1 MSQPAIDLTS
11 ELLRGMRLSGVNYRR
26 IETARPFGVGFSA
39 VAGKAQFHFISRGP
53 VLLRMASGEQFTLGS
68 GDALFIPNGD
78 GHALLSDPQATVVNV
93 AQLPSETVCSTVS
106 CINAGDQPDCP
117 ERAVI
122 FSGCMDFELG
132 GMQPLVKAMPEVM
145 RVSSLLNTWP
155 EIQPLLVAME
165 RESLTRQAGYA
176 GILAR
181 LADVVAALIV
191 RGWVACGC
199 GNATGWV
206 QVLRDPR
213 LAKAI
218 YAMHQRPGVNW
229 KVEDLAREAGLSRSL
244 FAERFLAATGTTPAR
259 YLTELRMRLAVQ
271 YITHEGQALEKVAF
285 SLGYQSLAAFSRAFK
300 RITGQ
305 PPGPCAP
312 WHARVSLYV
321 KRYTPLPTRKRC
333 PLSAGLATRNTSSV
347 SWLAAPSRKINCW
360 PPTSSPCSP
369 RGGKPSSACQ
379 RSRTACG
386 LTTSNT
392 ACSSAM
398 SPSGCGASSL
408 WARSRVSRVA
418 SSSPHCST
426 KG

>member
-53 VLLRMASGEQFTLGS
+53 VLLRMASGEQFTLES

-165 RESLTRQAGYA
+165 RQRHRLGTGPARSPAGESDLRHASAPGGQLESGRSGAG
-176 GILAR
+176 GGSFTLA
-181 LADVVAALIV
+181 V
-191 RGWVACGC
+191 RG
-199 GNATGWV
+199 T
-206 QVLRDPR
+206 
-213 LAKAI
+213 
-218 YAMHQRPGVNW
+218 
-229 KVEDLAREAGLSRSL
+229 
-244 FAERFLAATGTTPAR
+244 
-259 YLTELRMRLAVQ
+259 
-271 YITHEGQALEKVAF
+271 
-285 SLGYQSLAAFSRAFK
+285 FSR
-300 RITGQ
+300 RHRHH
-305 PPGPCAP
+305 P
-312 WHARVSLYV
+312 R
-321 KRYTPLPTRKRC
+321 
-333 PLSAGLATRNTSSV
+333 PLSHRAAYAAG
-347 SWLAAPSRKINCW
+347 
-360 PPTSSPCSP
+360 
-369 RGGKPSSACQ
+369 
-379 RSRTACG
+379 
-386 LTTSNT
+386 
-392 ACSSAM
+392 
-398 SPSGCGASSL
+398 GA
-408 WARSRVSRVA
+408 VHH
-418 SSSPHCST
+418 P
-426 KG
+426 

>member
-53 VLLRMASGEQFTLGS
+53 VLLRMARGEQFTLES

-145 RVSSLLNTWP
+145 RVSSLLNTSAGDP
-155 EIQPLLVAME
+155 AAAGGDGAGIPHPP
-165 RESLTRQAGYA
+165 RAGYA

-218 YAMHQRPGVNW
+218 YAMHQRPG
-229 KVEDLAREAGLSRSL
+229 
-244 FAERFLAATGTTPAR
+244 ATGKWKIWRGRRVFHARCSRNVFSPPPAPLPPAISPSCVCGWR
-259 YLTELRMRLAVQ
+259 CSTSPMKA
-271 YITHEGQALEKVAF
+271 GALEKVAF

-305 PPGPCAP
+305 PPGALRAT
-312 WHARVSLYV
+312 AR
-321 KRYTPLPTRKRC
+321 
-333 PLSAGLATRNTSSV
+333 
-347 SWLAAPSRKINCW
+347 
-360 PPTSSPCSP
+360 
-369 RGGKPSSACQ
+369 
-379 RSRTACG
+379 
-386 LTTSNT
+386 
-392 ACSSAM
+392 
-398 SPSGCGASSL
+398 
-408 WARSRVSRVA
+408 
-418 SSSPHCST
+418 
-426 KG
+426 

>member
-1 MSQPAIDLTS
+1 MSQPCIDLTS

-53 VLLRMASGEQFTLGS
+53 VLLRMASGEQFTLES

-106 CINAGDQPDCP
+106 CINAGGRPDCP

-165 RESLTRQAGYA
+165 RESLTRQVGYA

-191 RGWVACGC
+191 RGWVECGC

-244 FAERFLAATGTTPAR
+244 FAERFLAATDTTPAR

-271 YITHEGQALEKVAF
+271 YITHEGQSLETVAF

-305 PPGPCAP
+305 PPGALRAT
-312 WHARVSLYV
+312 AR
-321 KRYTPLPTRKRC
+321 
-333 PLSAGLATRNTSSV
+333 
-347 SWLAAPSRKINCW
+347 
-360 PPTSSPCSP
+360 
-369 RGGKPSSACQ
+369 
-379 RSRTACG
+379 
-386 LTTSNT
+386 
-392 ACSSAM
+392 
-398 SPSGCGASSL
+398 
-408 WARSRVSRVA
+408 
-418 SSSPHCST
+418 
-426 KG
+426 

>member
-53 VLLRMASGEQFTLGS
+53 VLLRMARGEQFTLES

-145 RVSSLLNTWP
+145 RVSSLLNT
-155 EIQPLLVAME
+155 
-165 RESLTRQAGYA
+165 SAGDPAAAGGDGA
-176 GILAR
+176 GIPHPPGR
-181 LADVVAALIV
+181 L
-191 RGWVACGC
+191 C
-199 GNATGWV
+199 
-206 QVLRDPR
+206 RDPR
-213 LAKAI
+213 PAGGRGGRADCPRLGSVRVR
-218 YAMHQRPGVNW
+218 QRHRLGTGPARSPAGESDLRHASAPGGNW

-271 YITHEGQALEKVAF
+271 YITHEGRGAGK
-285 SLGYQSLAAFSRAFK
+285 SRL
-300 RITGQ
+300 Q
-305 PPGPCAP
+305 P
-312 WHARVSLYV
+312 RVSVAGGLQPGFQTHH
-321 KRYTPLPTRKRC
+321 RPAARGPARHGTLE
-333 PLSAGLATRNTSSV
+333 SAF
-347 SWLAAPSRKINCW
+347 
-360 PPTSSPCSP
+360 
-369 RGGKPSSACQ
+369 
-379 RSRTACG
+379 
-386 LTTSNT
+386 
-392 ACSSAM
+392 M
-398 SPSGCGASSL
+398 
-408 WARSRVSRVA
+408 
-418 SSSPHCST
+418 
-426 KG
+426 

>member
-53 VLLRMASGEQFTLGS
+53 VLLRMASGEQFTLES

-155 EIQPLLVAME
+155 EIQPLLAAME

-218 YAMHQRPGVNW
+218 YAMHQRPGATGKW
-229 KVEDLAREAGLSRSL
+229 KIWRGRRVFHARCSRNVFSPPPAPPPPAISPSCVCGWRCSTSPMKARRWKKSPSASGISRWRPSAGLSNAS
-244 FAERFLAATGTTPAR
+244 PA
-259 YLTELRMRLAVQ
+259 
-271 YITHEGQALEKVAF
+271 
-285 SLGYQSLAAFSRAFK
+285 SR
-300 RITGQ
+300 RE
-305 PPGPCAP
+305 PCAP
-312 WHARVSLYV
+312 RHARVSLYV

-347 SWLAAPSRKINCW
+347 SWLAAPSRKINC
-360 PPTSSPCSP
+360 
-369 RGGKPSSACQ
+369 
-379 RSRTACG
+379 
-386 LTTSNT
+386 
-392 ACSSAM
+392 
-398 SPSGCGASSL
+398 
-408 WARSRVSRVA
+408 
-418 SSSPHCST
+418 
-426 KG
+426 

>member
-53 VLLRMASGEQFTLGS
+53 VLLRMASGEQFTLES

-155 EIQPLLVAME
+155 EIQPLLAAME

-181 LADVVAALIV
+181 LGSVRVRQRHRLGTGPARSPAGESDLRHASAPGGQLESGRSGAGGGSFTFAV
-191 RGWVACGC
+191 RG
-199 GNATGWV
+199 T
-206 QVLRDPR
+206 
-213 LAKAI
+213 
-218 YAMHQRPGVNW
+218 
-229 KVEDLAREAGLSRSL
+229 
-244 FAERFLAATGTTPAR
+244 
-259 YLTELRMRLAVQ
+259 
-271 YITHEGQALEKVAF
+271 
-285 SLGYQSLAAFSRAFK
+285 FSR
-300 RITGQ
+300 RHRHH
-305 PPGPCAP
+305 P
-312 WHARVSLYV
+312 R
-321 KRYTPLPTRKRC
+321 
-333 PLSAGLATRNTSSV
+333 PLSHRAAYAAG
-347 SWLAAPSRKINCW
+347 
-360 PPTSSPCSP
+360 
-369 RGGKPSSACQ
+369 
-379 RSRTACG
+379 
-386 LTTSNT
+386 
-392 ACSSAM
+392 
-398 SPSGCGASSL
+398 GA
-408 WARSRVSRVA
+408 VHH
-418 SSSPHCST
+418 P
-426 KG
+426 